1 MRYIV
6 YHQVEPTNVGTPER
20 PVWLAGKGRLCVMR
34 YSRRNW
40 EIACREAWGDVEIE
54 EDESEELDVEN

>member
-6 YHQVEPTNVGTPER
+6 YHEMEATNVGTPER

-40 EIACREAWGDVEIE
+40 EVACREAFGDVEIE
-54 EDESEELDVEN
+54 DDENEDGED

>member
-6 YHQVEPTNVGTPER
+6 YHEVEPTNVGTPER

-40 EIACREAWGDVEIE
+40 ELACREAFGDVEIE
-54 EDESEELDVEN
+54 DDE